1 MRESEPLHSA
11 AGRAIAVAAALFVLA
26 TVWSPTL
33 LGAQETGT
41 RSTPQRV
48 DSVLVE
54 GNQRVPTSVVTTTFG
69 IQVGSEVTFRD
80 IQRGIKNLAAT
91 GQFKNVTVR
100 ARGRANAAVLIVQVE
115 EEPLIRRVELNGL
128 EHVSAKTVRD
138 TTGVKPGVPYNAQ
151 HVMDAKAFIRAELAK
166 DGIAFASIDDHLVP
180 VEGQNNE
187 VDFVMDVTE
196 GNRVTVA
203 QVDFTGNQKLPDG
216 ALEDAMDTKPEGFW
230 WFRSGSY
237 SDSRF
242 KEDLSD
248 RLPALYRSRG
258 YLDFKVLNDTVIVD
272 PQTGK
277 ADVQVSVDEGPQYR
291 LRSFSVRG
299 NSRFSTDELEA
310 YYQRGQGGL
319 LQSLGLRGSGSSGQE
334 GEVFDE
340 DAFQKALSEVQQ
352 KYANEGYLYA
362 QVNPVIQRH
371 PATDSTPPTVDA
383 SWQIQEGAPAIINRV
398 SIVGNDYTY
407 DWVIRDRLTVLPG
420 DVYSQDRVIRSWQS
434 ISSLGF
440 FETPMSPP
448 DIHPLD
454 NGDVDI
460 TFHVK
465 EKQTGSLNFGTSVG
479 GGVGL
484 SGFIGYDQPNL
495 FGQAKSG
502 SLRWDYGRYLNS
514 FEMSYSDPALF
525 QSLISGTVSLFNSR
539 DRFYQFTTGYR
550 KRIGASVRF
559 GVPWPNSRWTRLF
572 VGYSLSRTRYLE
584 FADATDTSLFGRPPG
599 VQSQVSVGVTR
610 QTLDHPIFPTTGSK
624 QSVNVEFN
632 GGLLGGNGNFTRV
645 LTEATWWVPVG
656 QLGGSQGGHP
666 VRLALGLSTKAGA
679 VFGNADAFPFDRFW
693 MGGVQFGQPL
703 RGYDETSITPYGY
716 FPQKSS
722 GIADINRI
730 GNAYF
735 SMTAEYAMRLTDQI
749 SISAFYDAGN
759 VWRKPAE
766 IDPTRLYRG
775 AGFGLQ
781 LVTPFGPIGLDYA
794 YGFDKTVPGWQLHFR
809 MGPGY

>member
-1 MRESEPLHSA
+1 MREKGSLLSA
-11 AGRAIAVAAALFVLA
+11 TGRLTAVAAACFVLSA
-26 TVWSPTL
+26 FVRPL
-33 LGAQETGT
+33 AAQDTGGT
-41 RSTPQRV
+41 SGTQRV

-54 GNQRVPTSVVTTTFG
+54 GNQRVQAAAVTSTFG
-69 IQVGSEVTFRD
+69 IQPGSEVSFRD

-91 GQFKNVTVR
+91 GQFKNVAVR
-100 ARGRANAAVLIVQVE
+100 ARGAAGAATLIVQVE
-115 EEPLIRRVELNGL
+115 EEPLVRRVEINGL
-128 EHVSAKTVRD
+128 EHVSPKTVRD
-138 TTGVKPGVPYNAQ
+138 TTGLKPGTPYNAQ
-151 HVMDAKAFIRAELAK
+151 NVLNAKAFIRAELAK
-166 DGIAFASIDDHLVP
+166 DGIAFASIDDRTEP
-180 VEGQNNE
+180 VDGESNE
-187 VDFVMDVTE
+187 IDFVMDVTE

-203 QVDFTGNQKLPDG
+203 HVDFAGNQNLGDG
-216 ALEDAMDTKPEGFW
+216 ELRSAMDIKPEGFW
-230 WFRSGSY
+230 WFHSGSY
-237 SDSRF
+237 DDAKF
-242 KEDLSD
+242 KTDLSD
-248 RLPALYRSRG
+248 RLPALYRANG
-258 YLDFKVLNDTVIVD
+258 YLDFKVLNDTVVVD

-291 LRSFSVRG
+291 LGTFSVHG
-299 NSRFSTDELEA
+299 NSRFSTDELEG
-310 YYQRGQGGL
+310 YYKRGQGGL
-319 LQSLGLRGSGSSGQE
+319 LQSLGLRGSDSQGKQGDI
-334 GEVFDE
+334 FDE
-340 DAFQKALSEVQQ
+340 EAFEKALSDVQQ

-383 SWQIQEGAPAIINRV
+383 SWQIQENQPAIINRV
-398 SIVGNDYTY
+398 SIIGNDYTY

-420 DVYSQDRVIRSWQS
+420 DVYSQDRVVRSWQA

-550 KRIGASVRF
+550 KRLGTSLRF

-572 VGYSLSRTRYLE
+572 VGYSISRTRYLE
-584 FADATDTSLFGRPPG
+584 FQDAGDTSLFGRPPG

-610 QTLDHPIFPTTGSK
+610 QTLDHPIFPTSGSK
-624 QSVNVEFN
+624 QSLNFEFN
-632 GGLLGGNGNFTRV
+632 GGILGGDGNFTRV
-645 LTEATWWVPVG
+645 LSEGTWWVPVG

-666 VRLALGLSTKAGA
+666 VRIALGLSTKAGM

-703 RGYDETSITPYGY
+703 RGYDETSITPFGY
-716 FPQKSS
+716 FPQNAA
-722 GIADINRI
+722 GISDIDRI

-735 SMTAEYAMRLTDQI
+735 SMTSELAMRLTDQI
-749 SISAFYDAGN
+749 SISTFYDAGN

-766 IDPTRLYRG
+766 IDPTKLFRG

>member
-1 MRESEPLHSA
+1 M
-11 AGRAIAVAAALFVLA
+11 
-26 TVWSPTL
+26 
-33 LGAQETGT
+33 LGAQDTGT
-41 RSTPQRV
+41 RSTTERV

-54 GNQRVPTSVVTTTFG
+54 GNQRIQASVVTTTFG
-69 IQVGSEVTFRD
+69 IQPGSDVTFRD

-100 ARGRANAAVLIVQVE
+100 ARGSENAAVLIVQVE

-138 TTGVKPGVPYNAQ
+138 TTGIKPGVPYNAQ
-151 HVMDAKAFIRAELAK
+151 HVLDAKAFIRAQLAK

-203 QVDFTGNQKLPDG
+203 QVDFTGNDKIPDG
-216 ALEDAMDTKPEGFW
+216 ALKDAMDTKPEGFW

-237 SDSRF
+237 SDNKF

-258 YLDFKVLNDTVIVD
+258 YLDFKVLTDTVIVD

-291 LRSFSVRG
+291 LHSFSVQG

-310 YYQRGQGGL
+310 YYQRNQGGL
-319 LQSLGLRGSGSSGQE
+319 LQSLGLRKSDSSGKE
-334 GEVFDE
+334 GDVFDE
-340 DAFQKALSEVQQ
+340 DAFQKALSDVQQ

-362 QVNPVIQRH
+362 QVNPIIQRH

-440 FETPMSPP
+440 FETPISPP

-514 FEMSYSDPALF
+514 FELSYSDPALF
-525 QSLISGTVSLFNSR
+525 QSLVSGTVSLFNRR

-550 KRIGASVRF
+550 KQLGASVRF

-584 FADATDTSLFGRPPG
+584 FADASDTSLFGRPPG

-610 QTLDHPIFPTTGSK
+610 QTLDHPVFPTTGSK
-624 QSVNVEFN
+624 QSVSFEFN

-645 LTEATWWVPVG
+645 LTEGTWWVPVG

-716 FPQKSS
+716 FPQNS
-722 GIADINRI
+722 GGISDINRI